1 MTWIKV
7 QPAIYQPIEVAKA
20 RARVEDIGM
29 TTEEGGVPFSIYHE
43 GLTTI

>member
-20 RARVEDIGM
+20 RARVEGVVMDV
-29 TTEEGGVPFSIYHE
+29 EEGGVPFSIYHE